1 MSDKTS
7 VKFLI
12 VVIYDTN
19 SGILEYTWLK
29 TIYRT
34 VDSVTKA
41 SLHDFTQCFCLLYFF
56 FEVVFVYY

>member
-56 FEVVFVYY
+56 F